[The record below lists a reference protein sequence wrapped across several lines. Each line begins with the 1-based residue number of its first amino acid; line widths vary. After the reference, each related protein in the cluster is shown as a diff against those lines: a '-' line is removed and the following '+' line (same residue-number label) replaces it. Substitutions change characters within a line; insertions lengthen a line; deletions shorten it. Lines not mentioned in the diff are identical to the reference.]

1 MGKKYLLFIKLH
13 SISTLTLRFS
23 TLEINIKLPALTGLI
38 AREHQHLLHHLSDLE
53 HTIKISGLALKKV
66 RCKVSTEW
74 ADKSS
79 ISKVI

>member
-1 MGKKYLLFIKLH
+1 MERKYLLFIKLH
-13 SISTLTLRFS
+13 SISALTLRFA
-23 TLEINIKLPALTGLI
+23 TLEVNIKMPALTGLI
-38 AREHQHLLHHLSDLE
+38 ARELQHLLHHLSNLE

-74 ADKSS
+74 ADRSS